1 MLINRHYQIEK
12 HLDPNKVV
20 VIYGPRRVGKTT
32 LVNEYLKKTKLRYRS
47 DSGENLEVQRILS
60 SQDFDLIKDYVGN
73 NQLVVID
80 EAQYIPNV
88 GLGLKIIVDHITGI
102 KVIATG
108 SSSFDLSGQVG
119 EPLVGRKWTLNL
131 YPLAQLELLG
141 AYTISDLKHKLPEF
155 LIFGGYPSVATART
169 KKAKREL
176 LEELSQAYLLK
187 DLLSLENVKSPQ
199 LLVDLLK
206 LLALQIGNEV
216 SFNELSNKLFIDIKT
231 VERYLDLLEKT
242 FVIFSLR
249 GFARNLRRTIRSKNK
264 YFFYDNG
271 IRNAVISQFNNLDSR
286 NDVGQLWENF
296 LAVERLKKQE
306 YKSIHANNYFWRT
319 WEGQEVDWAEER
331 NGVLHGF
338 EFKWGS
344 GKKIKPPKDWAKAYH
359 KTTFEVI
366 NRENYLDFLS

>member
-88 GLGLKIIVDHITGI
+88 GLGLKIIVDHIPGI

-155 LIFGGYPSVATART
+155 LIFS
-169 KKAKREL
+169 
-176 LEELSQAYLLK
+176 
-187 DLLSLENVKSPQ
+187 
-199 LLVDLLK
+199 
-206 LLALQIGNEV
+206 
-216 SFNELSNKLFIDIKT
+216 
-231 VERYLDLLEKT
+231 EK
-242 FVIFSLR
+242 
-249 GFARNLRRTIRSKNK
+249 
-264 YFFYDNG
+264 
-271 IRNAVISQFNNLDSR
+271 
-286 NDVGQLWENF
+286 
-296 LAVERLKKQE
+296 
-306 YKSIHANNYFWRT
+306 
-319 WEGQEVDWAEER
+319 
-331 NGVLHGF
+331 
-338 EFKWGS
+338 
-344 GKKIKPPKDWAKAYH
+344 
-359 KTTFEVI
+359 
-366 NRENYLDFLS
+366 